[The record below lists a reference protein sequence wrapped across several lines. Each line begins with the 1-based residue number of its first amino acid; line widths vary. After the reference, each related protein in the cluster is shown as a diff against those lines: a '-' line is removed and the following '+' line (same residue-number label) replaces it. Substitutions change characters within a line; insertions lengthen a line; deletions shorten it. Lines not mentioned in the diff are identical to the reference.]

1 MQTTTAKLYSLEYNN
16 ARTYGFSALFIA
28 GNILLPQ
35 LCHTIHLGGPMLLP
49 IYFFTLIGAY
59 KYGWRVGLLTAVLSP
74 FINSMLFG
82 MPLPEVLPA
91 ILSKSI
97 LLAAAAGY
105 AHIDSGKSLL
115 ILRESY
121 FSYQVAGSLV
131 EWLLQVIF
139 HRHTR
144 FSNRHSG
151 MFCKYRGLYRFKT
164 NDQIIKPN
172 LFALCE

>member
-74 FINSMLFG
+74 LINSMLF
-82 MPLPEVLPA
+82 A

-97 LLAAAAGY
+97 LLATTAGY
-105 AHIDSGKSLL
+105 AAYRFGKVSLL
-115 ILRESY
+115 ILTGVVL
-121 FSYQVAGSLV
+121 SYQVAGSLV
-131 EWLLQVIF
+131 EWAIAGNFFTAIQDFRIGIPGMLLQIF
-139 HRHTR
+139 GGYIVLKLMT
-144 FSNRHSG
+144 
-151 MFCKYRGLYRFKT
+151 K
-164 NDQIIKPN
+164 
-172 LFALCE
+172 